1 MKRNLL
7 GCLLVCSIF
16 LGSAVSGH
24 AQSDSRLKG
33 VSPALYL
40 LLLDRECSS
49 EPRQITIE
57 AIIGEHLRL
66 GEYLFP
72 ELAAAVEEAM
82 DATWEQI
89 DELYEQLAGIDV
101 SLLPSGYQD
110 FVEDEICWHL
120 DEIFPPL
127 IPVPAD
133 LQQSCDQLITLVDS
147 FSNLQEVVNYGANY
161 LWQSNNEDVVLV
173 DDTGLALTTGE
184 GVATITARAS
194 GCPTHTLTIDASRVV
209 QTIRQLDMQN
219 DKVLTVEDGFIRSFN
234 ANGTTDQEV
243 AIEVVS
249 DTPDGDG
256 WDVVLSGDGR
266 VLVNPD
272 QLIVFAPSTVFEDG
286 AIRRIVTVTPQT
298 GQVSAETV
306 LGTIA
311 EVVNELDIEHKE
323 TVDEGA
329 SDITGFAGV
338 STTARTGDDAVFTLA
353 PGVRAL
359 SAEQFYEAVAAR
371 GALDPS
377 APASLI
383 EKAIAQES
391 WNPQFAFAFD
401 TCPLDETSDDMCVEG
416 VVGFKMPIYL
426 SLRVSDFKLQRFR
439 SSFRPTQYSD
449 ITIGVSGEAEIE
461 HTLAEVRGPS
471 IKVLIGPL
479 PVWVRP
485 IFEVGVAGRSEGSVI
500 LNVVDYEVW
509 NEYGVKYDRDRSG
522 PDWRPVA
529 HYNRKFKDPSLVD
542 GDFSLGAWGVVE
554 TKLRFYGLGGP
565 YARALIGARLHGDTS
580 RTQPEDKY
588 WAWLRSFVIVRLGV
602 AFDVTVEYGP
612 FDYTIVDYE
621 KSFGKIMEL
630 YRTEW
635 DNGSPY

>member
-1 MKRNLL
+1 LKNFRL

-82 DATWEQI
+82 DVIWEQL

-101 SLLPSGYQD
+101 SVLPPEYQD

-219 DKVLTVEDGFIRSFN
+219 EKVLTVEDGKINTFS
-234 ANGTTDQEV
+234 ADGTAGVSVD
-243 AIEVVS
+243 IEVVS
-249 DTPDGDG
+249 DEASGDNR
-256 WDVVLSGDGR
+256 WDVVLGNDGR
-266 VLVNPD
+266 LLVNPD

-286 AIRRIVTVTPQT
+286 AIRRVKSVGEDNMPVD
-298 GQVSAETV
+298 GQLTITTE

-311 EVVNELDIEHKE
+311 EVVNELDLEHKE

-329 SDITGFAGV
+329 SDITGSAEV
-338 STTARTGDDAVFTLA
+338 STTARTGDDAVFSLA
-353 PGVRAL
+353 PGVRVL

-371 GALDPS
+371 GTLDPS

-401 TCPLDETSDDMCVEG
+401 TCPPDGTNDMCVEG

-426 SLRVSDFKLQRFR
+426 SLRVSDFELQRFR

-449 ITIGVSGEAEIE
+449 ITIGVSGEADIE

-485 IFEVGVAGRSEGSVI
+485 IFEVGVAGRSEGSVT

-509 NEYGVKYDRDRSG
+509 NEYGVKYDRGRSG

-529 HYNRKFKDPSLVD
+529 HYNRRFKDPSLVD

-588 WAWLRSFVIVRLGV
+588 WAWLRSFVMLILTLNAQHLSEYLTSDIRISCRRPPRACV
-602 AFDVTVEYGP
+602 A
-612 FDYTIVDYE
+612 
-621 KSFGKIMEL
+621 
-630 YRTEW
+630 
-635 DNGSPY
+635 